1 MPFSVNIES
10 GLVRAYLV
18 SFLEMAFS
26 QGSAI
31 TSLISTN
38 KIQVVP
44 VSLAKDGFMLN
55 TILSILD
62 DKEVY
67 SLDYVNNNPTLPHE
81 SFRDTFVMKEQ
92 IMGMMALD
100 NKATLII
107 GNDFM
112 GPTSSGGSTLQC
124 QVKQMQEL
132 QQCLNCL
139 RENMDAIVKEE
150 CYTTVG
156 EKCNSMQ
163 EICSTCRE

>member
-44 VSLAKDGFMLN
+44 VSLAKDSFTLN
-55 TILSILD
+55 TILSILGE
-62 DKEVY
+62 KEVY
-67 SLDYVNNNPTLPHE
+67 SLDYVKNNPTLPDE
-81 SFRDTFVMKEQ
+81 SFRDKFVMKEQ

-100 NKATLII
+100 NKAALII

-112 GPTSSGGSTLQC
+112 GSTSYGDSTLQC
-124 QVKQMQEL
+124 QVKQIQEL

-139 RENMDAIVKEE
+139 YKNMDVIVKEE
-150 CYTTVG
+150 CYTTAC
-156 EKCNSMQ
+156 EKCNLMQ
-163 EICSTCRE
+163 EICSTPGE

>member
-1 MPFSVNIES
+1 
-10 GLVRAYLV
+10 
-18 SFLEMAFS
+18 MAFS

-62 DKEVY
+62 EKEVC

-100 NKATLII
+100 NNNNNNI
-107 GNDFM
+107 
-112 GPTSSGGSTLQC
+112 
-124 QVKQMQEL
+124 
-132 QQCLNCL
+132 
-139 RENMDAIVKEE
+139 
-150 CYTTVG
+150 
-156 EKCNSMQ
+156 
-163 EICSTCRE
+163 

>member
-1 MPFSVNIES
+1 
-10 GLVRAYLV
+10 
-18 SFLEMAFS
+18 
-26 QGSAI
+26 
-31 TSLISTN
+31 
-38 KIQVVP
+38 
-44 VSLAKDGFMLN
+44 MLN
-55 TILSILD
+55 TILSVLD
-62 DKEVY
+62 EKEVC
-67 SLDYVNNNPTLPHE
+67 SLDYVNNPTLPHE

-92 IMGMMALD
+92 ITGMMALD
-100 NKATLII
+100 NKAALII
-107 GNDFM
+107 GNDFV

>member
-1 MPFSVNIES
+1 
-10 GLVRAYLV
+10 
-18 SFLEMAFS
+18 MAFS

-44 VSLAKDGFMLN
+44 VSSAKDGFMLN
-55 TILSILD
+55 TILSILHE
-62 DKEVY
+62 KEVY

-92 IMGMMALD
+92 ITGMMALD
-100 NKATLII
+100 NKAALII
-107 GNDFM
+107 GNDFV

-124 QVKQMQEL
+124 QVKQFQEL

-163 EICSTCRE
+163 EICSTCKE